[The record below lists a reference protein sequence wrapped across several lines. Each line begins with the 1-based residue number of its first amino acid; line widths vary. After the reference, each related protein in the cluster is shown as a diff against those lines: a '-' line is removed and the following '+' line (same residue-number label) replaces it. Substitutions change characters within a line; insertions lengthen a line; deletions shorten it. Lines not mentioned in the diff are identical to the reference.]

1 MTDPTTTTAPVKQP
15 LLPDGTQPLPLGSGT
30 IVSLLGKGG
39 MAVVYRIWNK
49 ELGVHRAVKLL
60 RNASDPEN
68 LRRFRTEISVTA
80 QLRHPNIVVIHT
92 TGEWQGVPFVEMEEI
107 DGETLDQL
115 LHSWGALPVPVAT
128 AAAMMLCRALDFAH
142 KHKHVFTIDGT
153 SCRGVLHSDLK
164 PHNIILQKDGVVK
177 LMDFGTVTPLD
188 SPVDLED
195 DQFIGSLQYASPE
208 QVFGRPR
215 DPRSDLY
222 SLEALSAIESG
233 DNKRLAVALTANAA
247 EARRMVDQ
255 FITTND
261 FDTPSFLLMKARRLY
276 HAKDPGAAALFLSR
290 LRQDKSADQAI
301 DRTAAYYAAL
311 ASTSLLDR
319 EPASDQLRQQAI
331 HNWNEVI
338 SLFPGHTD
346 TKIMQTARANL
357 QKLKGAAASSAH

>member
-128 AAAMMLCRALDFAH
+128 TTFRP
-142 KHKHVFTIDGT
+142 
-153 SCRGVLHSDLK
+153 S
-164 PHNIILQKDGVVK
+164 
-177 LMDFGTVTPLD
+177 
-188 SPVDLED
+188 
-195 DQFIGSLQYASPE
+195 AS
-208 QVFGRPR
+208 
-215 DPRSDLY
+215 
-222 SLEALSAIESG
+222 
-233 DNKRLAVALTANAA
+233 
-247 EARRMVDQ
+247 RR
-255 FITTND
+255 IA
-261 FDTPSFLLMKARRLY
+261 SSWWL
-276 HAKDPGAAALFLSR
+276 
-290 LRQDKSADQAI
+290 KSARSPIA
-301 DRTAAYYAAL
+301 
-311 ASTSLLDR
+311 
-319 EPASDQLRQQAI
+319 
-331 HNWNEVI
+331 
-338 SLFPGHTD
+338 
-346 TKIMQTARANL
+346 ARANP
-357 QKLKGAAASSAH
+357 GSISSSRISRSTSETGRTLR